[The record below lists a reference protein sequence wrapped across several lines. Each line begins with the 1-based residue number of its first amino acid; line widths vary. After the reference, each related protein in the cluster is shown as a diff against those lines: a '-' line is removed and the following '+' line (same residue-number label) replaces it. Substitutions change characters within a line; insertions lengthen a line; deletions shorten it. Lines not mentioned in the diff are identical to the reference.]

1 MSSSFDPSFN
11 PVNDE
16 ANDNDDNDDVNDD
29 EDYNDSNDRLVQFSR
44 KAVSR
49 AMALLGDEEE
59 RKRDRAA
66 FLEEAWDDNEP
77 TDEEHRGGL

>member
-16 ANDNDDNDDVNDD
+16 VNNNDNNDYNNNDGH
-29 EDYNDSNDRLVQFSR
+29 YNDSNDRLVQFSR